1 MIFGQKPSR
10 LGNKLSLL
18 IFEKG
23 EMRLSTVNIV
33 LMMILSVMIGFGIGN
48 IYGKEMMKK
57 TLSDMIKT
65 FIASIEKAAK
75 DKKEQ

>member
-1 MIFGQKPSR
+1 
-10 LGNKLSLL
+10 
-18 IFEKG
+18 
-23 EMRLSTVNIV
+23 MRLSTVNIV

-75 DKKEQ
+75 DKKE